1 MIAAERKRKFLGLH
15 VLTCIVGLV
24 TAVGLMWQQYIIG
37 PYYWSGLPL
46 LENLLSGVLILAATI
61 SVCEWKM
68 HRHGHFVKFSWCT
81 VIAMAIVSVVFVI
94 LNFNPSHGTHG
105 TSGYGFPAMMYH
117 VFDGSYGRPAGSYW
131 DIRSIGENV
140 AWGTL
145 LVLAAGLLA
154 ELAEFIAKA
163 YRRATC

>member
-1 MIAAERKRKFLGLH
+1 MIATERKRKFLGLH

-24 TAVGLMWQQYIIG
+24 TAAGLAWQQYIIG

-46 LENLLSGVLILAATI
+46 LENCLSGVLILAATI
-61 SVCEWKM
+61 TVCEWKM
-68 HRHGHFVKFSWCT
+68 RRHGHFVKFSWCT

-94 LNFNPSHGTHG
+94 LNFNPHHGEHG
-105 TSGYGFPAMMYH
+105 GFSCGFPAMMYH
-117 VFDGSYGRPAGSYW
+117 VSDGAYDGPAGSYW
-131 DIRSIGENV
+131 DIKSVGENV

-163 YRRATC
+163 NRRATC